1 MDDTSDVV
9 AATND
14 KSRQI
19 TSGSRF
25 IPAPPD
31 AIFDLLA
38 DPANHHLI
46 DGSGSVV
53 AARSGNPKRLSLG
66 AKFGMDMKM
75 GFPYRMSSTVSAFEE
90 NRLIEWHHFAR
101 HKWRYELEPVAGGTR
116 VTESFNYG
124 SSPLKAALVL
134 AGYPERHRKSIDQTL
149 ERMAEHF
156 G

>member
-1 MDDTSDVV
+1 MNDAPEVV

-14 KSRQI
+14 KSRKV
-19 TSGSRF
+19 TWGSRL
-25 IPAPPD
+25 IPAPPE
-31 AIFDLLA
+31 AIFNVLA
-38 DPANHHLI
+38 DPAKHHLI

-53 AARSGNPKRLSLG
+53 AARSGNPERLSLG

-75 GFPYRMSSTVSAFEE
+75 GFPYKVSSTVSAFEE
-90 NRLIEWHHFAR
+90 NRLIEWHHFGR

-116 VTESFNYG
+116 VTESFNHG
-124 SSPLKAALVL
+124 SSPLSAVLVL
-134 AGYPERHRKSIDQTL
+134 VGYPERHRKSIDETL

>member
-1 MDDTSDVV
+1 MNDDLRVI

-14 KSRQI
+14 KDRKV
-19 TSGSRF
+19 TWGSRF
-25 IPAPPD
+25 IPAPPP

-38 DPANHHLI
+38 DPAKHQLI

-53 AARSGNPKRLSLG
+53 GDRSGNPERLSLG
-66 AKFGMDMKM
+66 AKFGMNMKM
-75 GFPYRMSSTVSAFEE
+75 GFPYKMSNTVSAFEE

-124 SSPLKAALVL
+124 SSPMSVGLVL

-149 ERMAEHF
+149 ERIAKHF